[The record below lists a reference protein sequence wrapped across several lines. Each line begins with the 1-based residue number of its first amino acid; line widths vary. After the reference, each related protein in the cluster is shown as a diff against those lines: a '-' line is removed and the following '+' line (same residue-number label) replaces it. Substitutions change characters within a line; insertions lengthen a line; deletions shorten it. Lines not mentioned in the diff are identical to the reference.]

1 MSGATVVTQKPPV
14 VTLRRGETATMD
26 CNLGTVTTS
35 AARWYKQT
43 PGGAP
48 QFVLVYYH
56 AWWTVTYGTGFSSTK
71 HSSNYRSESEYYL
84 IINNV
89 EEGDSAVYYCS
100 TWDDP
105 SKEWVSQ

>member
-1 MSGATVVTQKPPV
+1 
-14 VTLRRGETATMD
+14 MD

-35 AARWYKQT
+35 AARWYKQI

-48 QFVLVYYH
+48 QFVLVYFH
-56 AWWTVTYGTGFSSTK
+56 RWWTVTYGTGFSSPK

-89 EEGDSAVYYCS
+89 EDGDSAVYYCA

-105 SKEWVSQ
+105 SKEFVSQ